1 MEELPTIGPERP
13 LADANAFLGTN
24 PTGRT
29 DKFPLARRPRIIP
42 YCSVSDPLRSPFCQ
56 GRPHLSAQRLIV
68 GLKAKTPRKAELL
81 RRWML
86 IRSDQ
91 FEPDCR
97 LRLMTTRR
105 TSRSALS
112 MKVSG
117 FHVRVY
123 RESSSHQSEVE
134 SMSFAPAMGELLAD
148 AGTRPIRKSEI
159 RNGFTGEA
167 ERCPTYPSCMP
178 ATSS

>member
-1 MEELPTIGPERP
+1 MREIGSRDPVVAQHVSLLGQHYWHRKSATRKRSLKVGHPFDNPQITRYPSTIFFMEELPTIGPERP

-97 LRLMTTRR
+97 
-105 TSRSALS
+105 
-112 MKVSG
+112 
-117 FHVRVY
+117 
-123 RESSSHQSEVE
+123 
-134 SMSFAPAMGELLAD
+134 
-148 AGTRPIRKSEI
+148 
-159 RNGFTGEA
+159 
-167 ERCPTYPSCMP
+167 
-178 ATSS
+178 